1 MRRVELDLSCHHISR
16 VVLSPGNYN
25 LLVVGSSGGET
36 KEHYNYWVFQL
47 ELFTQ
52 LSNPDAN
59 MFLKPLKH
67 IHKNKPTEYIAT
79 SFVREMPIFL
89 TGNLVHSM

>member
-1 MRRVELDLSCHHISR
+1 LGLPIGTLHAIVKPRRQYD
-16 VVLSPGNYN
+16 
-25 LLVVGSSGGET
+25 
-36 KEHYNYWVFQL
+36 
-47 ELFTQ
+47 
-52 LSNPDAN
+52 
-59 MFLKPLKH
+59 LKPLKH